1 MTTGARIRMYRIAA
15 DMTLEELATKV
26 GVRKQTINKYE
37 KDIVVNI
44 PAARL
49 QAMANVLGVSLAQLT
64 TDTAFLDQDDAEI
77 LEGLMLLDRRGNI
90 IPNAGRPEPAK
101 VTSNYDL
108 LSEENRRLV
117 DSMIEQL
124 LKAQSK

>member
-1 MTTGARIRMYRIAA
+1 MTTGGRIKMYRIAA
-15 DMTLEELATKV
+15 DMTQEELAKRV
-26 GVRKQTINKYE
+26 GVQPQTIYKYE
-37 KDIVVNI
+37 KDIVTNI
-44 PAARL
+44 PPARL
-49 QAMANVLGVSLAQLT
+49 HAMANVLGVSLAQLT

>member
-1 MTTGARIRMYRIAA
+1 MTTGDRIRMYRIAA
-15 DMTLEELATKV
+15 DMTQEELAEKI
-26 GVRKQTINKYE
+26 GVKMAAVHKYE
-37 KDIVVNI
+37 KGIVANI
-44 PAARL
+44 PPARL
-49 QAMANVLGVSLAQLT
+49 QAIANVLNVELSQLT
-64 TDTAFLDQDDAEI
+64 SDLAFIDPDDVDI
-77 LEGLMLLDRRGNI
+77 LEGLGYLDRRGNI